1 MTIDYGIFCRPRESQ
16 SARQWFLR
24 CQVTLQSILVQKLT
38 KQNKELSLQIKEYKD
53 RLKQYSVPQPKT
65 TADIMSRIWDNKED
79 EYWDTIW
86 TARNSFIKYKF
97 PEKPKI
103 HPELF

>member
-1 MTIDYGIFCRPRESQ
+1 MESLSKDNTSEHTLEHITTIPSKNDQ
-16 SARQWFLR
+16 SADSENPKVPDNDSLDAKLLDNQ
-24 CQVTLQSILVQKLT
+24 ILVQKLT

-79 EYWDTIW
+79 EYWDI
-86 TARNSFIKYKF
+86 I
-97 PEKPKI
+97 
-103 HPELF
+103 